1 MFKDTYSYDINLI
14 DTHINKFID
23 SIDNVEPVIKEAFRY
38 TVLNGGKR
46 IRSVL
51 CIEIAKMLGGNVE
64 EALDF
69 AMAVEF
75 IHAYS
80 LVHDDLPCLD
90 NDDMRRGL
98 PSCHRKFGEGIAIF
112 TGDALLHTAFEI
124 MCASSVKNGFGHT
137 KAMEYVAR
145 CSGIYGMIG
154 GQFTDVTLT
163 SSGTE
168 ITYDKLLS
176 LIDRKTTALI
186 RAGAVSG
193 AYISSE
199 NEDIINKIE
208 KYAFHMGVAFQIR
221 DDFEDEIQDENS
233 ECNPNFINI
242 LGREEALKHL
252 RMHREKSEDAIKDI
266 ANNEFLLN
274 LNSYLF
280 DNITKGVF

>member
-1 MFKDTYSYDINLI
+1 MFKDTYSCDIKLI
-14 DTHINKFID
+14 DSHINKFID
-23 SIDNVEPVIKEAFRY
+23 SIENVEPVIKEAFRY

-51 CIEIAKMLGGNVE
+51 CIEITKMLGGNVN

-69 AMAVEF
+69 AMAIEF

-98 PSCHRKFGEGIAIF
+98 PSCHKKFGEGIAVF
-112 TGDALLHTAFEI
+112 VGDALLHTAFEI
-124 MCASSVKNGFGHT
+124 MCASSVKHGSGHA
-137 KAMEYVAR
+137 KAMEYVAK

-154 GQFTDVTLT
+154 GQFTDVTIT
-163 SSGTE
+163 SSKDDV
-168 ITYDKLLS
+168 TYEKLLS

-193 AYISSE
+193 AYVSSADQDKISL
-199 NEDIINKIE
+199 IE

-221 DDFEDEIQDENS
+221 DDFEDEVQDENS
-233 ECNPNFINI
+233 ECNPNFINL
-242 LGREEALKHL
+242 LGRKEALKHL
-252 RMHREKSEDAIKDI
+252 CMHKEESEKAIKDI
-266 ANNEFLLN
+266 PDNEFLMN

>member
-1 MFKDTYSYDINLI
+1 MFKDTYAYDINLI

-23 SIDNVEPVIKEAFRY
+23 SIENVEPVIKEAFRY

-51 CIEIAKMLGGNVE
+51 CIEIARMLGGSID

-98 PSCHRKFGEGIAIF
+98 PSCHKKSGEGIAVF
-112 TGDALLHTAFEI
+112 VGDALLHTAFEI
-124 MCASSVKNGFGHT
+124 MCASSVKNGPGHA
-137 KAMEYVAR
+137 KAMEYVAK

-163 SSGTE
+163 SSKDE
-168 ITYDKLLS
+168 ITYEKLLS

-193 AYISSE
+193 AYISS
-199 NEDIINKIE
+199 NEDNIINKIE

-242 LGREEALKHL
+242 LGREEALRQL
-252 RMHREKSEDAIKDI
+252 SFHREKSELFIQEI
-266 ANNEFLLN
+266 PHNEFLLN

>member
-1 MFKDTYSYDINLI
+1 MFKDTYSNDVDLI
-14 DTHINKFID
+14 DSHIEKFID
-23 SIDNVEPVIKEAFRY
+23 SIDNVEPVVKDAFRY

-51 CIEIAKMLGGNVE
+51 CIEVAKMLGGSVE
-64 EALDF
+64 DALDF

-98 PSCHRKFGEGIAIF
+98 PSCHIKYGEGIAVF
-112 TGDALLHTAFEI
+112 VGDALLHTAFEI
-124 MCASSVKNGFGHT
+124 MCKSAEKNG
-137 KAMEYVAR
+137 KKYVQAMKYVSECA
-145 CSGIYGMIG
+145 GIYGMIG

-163 SSGTE
+163 SGDDE
-168 ITYDKLLS
+168 ITYEKLLS
-176 LIDRKTTALI
+176 LIDRKTTALM

-193 AYISSE
+193 AYVSSADNNQIE
-199 NEDIINKIE
+199 CIE

-221 DDFEDEIQDENS
+221 DDFEDEVQDENS
-233 ECNPNFINI
+233 QCNPNFLNI
-242 LGREEALKHL
+242 LGKEEAYNQLCIHREES
-252 RMHREKSEDAIKDI
+252 EKAIRDI
-266 ANNEFLLN
+266 KNNEFLIN

-280 DNITKGVF
+280 DNIK